1 MTDDEINA
9 SIAEACGWTEVNATH
24 RSGRAPGASYV
35 GSEFIPNY
43 CEDHNAMHIAQL
55 RLTPDEFVDYTWNIM
70 HECHEPMLSSARQ
83 RAEAFLRTLRKWK
96 E

>member
-1 MTDDEINA
+1 MKDDEINA
-9 SIAEACGWTEVNATH
+9 SIAEACGWTEVNVTH

-43 CEDHNAMHIAQL
+43 CTDLNAMHEAETTL
-55 RLTPDEFVDYTWNIM
+55 LAHDLWTMAYNLPYSGALNFRA
-70 HECHEPMLSSARQ
+70 SARQ
-83 RAEAFLRTLRKWK
+83 RAEAFLRTLDKWK